1 MNDEYIKAWNK
12 KYSLIENERL
22 GGGGNAKVYKIK
34 NQNNNNIYALKVLTK
49 NKREPKLRFID
60 EIKIMLQ
67 CKDIR
72 GVLPILD
79 YSYRK
84 YQYIMP
90 IAQPITDVLHKDD
103 SDTTEFI
110 VAVVSAFIQLSQTLS
125 ELHQKNIAHRD
136 IKPANLYYYNNCFCF
151 GDFGLVEFPESN
163 NDLTRSDKALGAI
176 FTMAPEMKRDPKY
189 SDGKK
194 ADVYSLAKTLWI
206 ILSGEEKGFE
216 GVYNF
221 NDKQHGLRFFD
232 EFQKVHL
239 VELEDLL
246 QKSTSNNP
254 DERPT
259 VQQFKSALENYLSIL
274 DDDELSQKSDWEFLN
289 KYLFPFGQESAVWR
303 NLDKIIEILNI
314 VGTSPAYNHMLLS
327 TKGGLDFKKAEKAN
341 EEGCIYVYDTLG
353 ICYLCKPKCLIYES
367 FAEKYTWNYF
377 LLELEDLE
385 SIFSDVYDR
394 EILVE
399 DYPGNYVSA
408 QYSQYGVYDYDEG
421 TPLPEGFKTLCRYLR
436 GKFLFVLK
444 GGPYNHING
453 TYDGRHGQCTSDEF
467 RKYIER
473 LIDITQKIVSKGFSE
488 KQALRSH
495 FFDKNPFAFEV
506 EKESHNHNYPDDFI
520 ETNFEKWCF
529 KDSLTADSINDGCRF
544 LFVFVPERT
553 IDFSD
558 ILCEERLYLCKDGY
572 IKKQNSENTD
582 ECYWVSDRETAIEI
596 SNSINQIV
604 SSLCS
609 DNGYD
614 EPIVRVF
621 TIEFKKGQMKPT
633 HLFTKEELKNAM
645 READDRVHN
654 QLIVDENGYIK
665 VIRDGGYGYTYPVS
679 HESWDAGNCYVGKYS
694 NLSTLDEDY
703 IAALDAWLMYL
714 IKGEHIRTDYV
725 PDDIDENDLI
735 EKIKK
740 YY

>member
-1 MNDEYIKAWNK
+1 
-12 KYSLIENERL
+12 
-22 GGGGNAKVYKIK
+22 
-34 NQNNNNIYALKVLTK
+34 
-49 NKREPKLRFID
+49 
-60 EIKIMLQ
+60 
-67 CKDIR
+67 
-72 GVLPILD
+72 
-79 YSYRK
+79 
-84 YQYIMP
+84 MP
-90 IAQPITDVLHKDD
+90 VAQPITDVLHKDD
-103 SDTTEFI
+103 SDTIEFI
-110 VAVVSAFIQLSQTLS
+110 VTVISAFIQLSQTLS

-136 IKPANLYYYNNCFCF
+136 IKPANLYYYDNCFCF

-163 NDLTRSDKALGAI
+163 NALTRSDKALGAI
-176 FTMAPEMKRDPKY
+176 FTMAPEMKRDPKH

-221 NDKQHGLRFFD
+221 NDKQHGLRFID
-232 EFQKVHL
+232 KFQMIHL
-239 VELEDLL
+239 VELEALL
-246 QKSTSNNP
+246 QKSTNNSP
-254 DERPT
+254 EERPT
-259 VQQFKSALENYLSIL
+259 IQQFKSALENYISIL
-274 DDDELSQKSDWEFLN
+274 DDDDLSQKSDWEFLN

-303 NLDKIIEILNI
+303 NLDKIIEVLNI

-377 LLELEDLE
+377 LLELEELE
-385 SIFSDVYDR
+385 PIFADIYDR
-394 EILVE
+394 ETLIE

-453 TYDGRHGQCTSDEF
+453 TYDGRHGQCTSDKF

-473 LIDITQKIVSKGFSE
+473 LIDITQVAVLKGFSE
-488 KQALRSH
+488 EKVLRSRI
-495 FFDKNPFAFEV
+495 FDKNPFVFE
-506 EKESHNHNYPDDFI
+506 E
-520 ETNFEKWCF
+520 
-529 KDSLTADSINDGCRF
+529 
-544 LFVFVPERT
+544 ERT

-558 ILCEERLYLCKDGY
+558 ILCEEHLYLCKDGF
-572 IKKQNSENTD
+572 IRRQNADNSN
-582 ECYWVSDRETAIEI
+582 ECYWVSNREAAIEI
-596 SNSINQIV
+596 SNNINQLV
-604 SSLCS
+604 GSLCR

-614 EPIVRVF
+614 EPIIRVF
-621 TIEFKKGQMKPT
+621 AIEFKQGQKKPT

-645 READDRVHN
+645 QKADDRVHN
-654 QLIVDENGYIK
+654 QLIIDENGYIK
-665 VIRDGGYGYTYPVS
+665 VIRDYGHTYPVS
-679 HESWDAGNCYVGKYS
+679 HEAWDAGNCYVGKYS

-703 IAALDAWLMYL
+703 MAALDAWQTYL
-714 IKGEHIRTDYV
+714 ITGEHVRIDFV
-725 PDDIDENDLI
+725 PNDVDESELI
-735 EKIKK
+735 KEIKNIIKI
-740 YY
+740 

>member
-1 MNDEYIKAWNK
+1 MKEEHIKVWNK
-12 KYSLIENERL
+12 KYSLIENEVL
-22 GGGGNAKVYKIK
+22 GGGGNAKVYKVK
-34 NQNNNNIYALKVLTK
+34 NQKNNKIYALKVLTK
-49 NKREPKLRFID
+49 NAREPKLRFAD

-67 CKDIR
+67 CKDIS

-79 YSYRK
+79 YSYKKR
-84 YQYIMP
+84 QYIMP
-90 IAQPITDVLHKDD
+90 VAQPITDALHKDD
-103 SDTTEFI
+103 SDTIEFI
-110 VAVVSAFIQLSQTLS
+110 VAVVSAFVQLSQTLS

-136 IKPANLYYYNNCFCF
+136 IKPANLYYYNNSFCF
-151 GDFGLVEFPESN
+151 GDFGLVEFPENN
-163 NDLTRSDKALGAI
+163 NDLTHSDRPLGAI
-176 FTMAPEMKRDPKY
+176 FTIAPEMKRDPKH

-221 NDKQHGLRFFD
+221 NDKQHGLRFLD
-232 EFQKVHL
+232 KFQMVHL

-246 QKSTSNNP
+246 QKSTNNNP

-259 VQQFKSALENYLSIL
+259 IQQFKSALENYLSIL
-274 DDDELSQKSDWEFLN
+274 DDDDLSQKSDWEFLN

-377 LLELEDLE
+377 LLELEELE
-385 SIFSDVYDR
+385 PIFADVCDR
-394 EILVE
+394 ETLVE

-421 TPLPEGFKTLCRYLR
+421 TPLPEGFKALCRYLR

-453 TYDGRHGQCTSDEF
+453 TYDGRHGQCTSNEF

-473 LIDITQKIVSKGFSE
+473 LIDITQVAVSKGFSE
-488 KQALRSH
+488 EKVLRSRI
-495 FFDKNPFAFEV
+495 FDKNPFVFEE
-506 EKESHNHNYPDDFI
+506 EKESHKNNYPDAFI
-520 ETNFEKWCF
+520 ENNFKKWCF
-529 KDSLTADSINDGCRF
+529 KDLLVEDNVVDSCKF
-544 LFVFVPERT
+544 LFVFAPERT

-558 ILCEERLYLCKDGY
+558 ILCEEHLYLCKDGF
-572 IKKQNSENTD
+572 IRRQNSDNSN
-582 ECYWVSDRETAIEI
+582 ECYWVTNRELAIEI
-596 SNSINQIV
+596 SNNINQLV
-604 SSLCS
+604 GSLCR

-621 TIEFKKGQMKPT
+621 TIEFKQGQKKPT
-633 HLFTKEELKNAM
+633 HLFTKDELKNAM
-645 READDRVHN
+645 RKADDRVHN
-654 QLIVDENGYIK
+654 QLVIDENGYIK
-665 VIRDGGYGYTYPVS
+665 VIRDYGYGHTYPVS

-694 NLSTLDEDY
+694 SLFTLDEDY
-703 IAALDAWLMYL
+703 LAALDAWLMYL

-725 PDDIDENDLI
+725 PDDVDENELVG
-735 EKIKK
+735 KIKK

>member
-1 MNDEYIKAWNK
+1 MKDEHIKAWNK
-12 KYSLIENERL
+12 KYSLIENEPL
-22 GGGGNAKVYKIK
+22 GGGGNAKVYKVK

-49 NKREPKLRFID
+49 NAREPKLRFVD

-67 CKDIR
+67 CKEIS

-79 YSYRK
+79 YSYKKR
-84 YQYIMP
+84 QYIMP
-90 IAQPITDVLHKDD
+90 VAQPITDVLHKDD
-103 SDTTEFI
+103 SDTIEFI
-110 VAVVSAFIQLSQTLS
+110 VTVISAFIQLSQTLS

-136 IKPANLYYYNNCFCF
+136 IKPANLYYYDNCFCF

-176 FTMAPEMKRDPKY
+176 FTMAPEMKRDPKH

-221 NDKQHGLRFFD
+221 NDKQHGLRFID
-232 EFQKVHL
+232 KFQMIHL

-246 QKSTSNNP
+246 QKSTNNSP
-254 DERPT
+254 EERPT
-259 VQQFKSALENYLSIL
+259 IQQFKSALENYISIL
-274 DDDELSQKSDWEFLN
+274 DDDYLSQKSDWEFLN

-303 NLDKIIEILNI
+303 NLDKIIEVLNI

-377 LLELEDLE
+377 LLELEELE
-385 SIFSDVYDR
+385 PIFADVYDR
-394 EILVE
+394 ETLIE

-473 LIDITQKIVSKGFSE
+473 LIDMTQVAVSKGFSE
-488 KQALRSH
+488 EKVLRSRI
-495 FFDKNPFAFEV
+495 FDKNPFIFEE
-506 EKESHNHNYPDDFI
+506 EKVNDKNNYPDDFI
-520 ETNFEKWCF
+520 ENNYEEWCF
-529 KDSLTADSINDGCRF
+529 KDLLVEDNVGDSCKF
-544 LFVFVPERT
+544 LFVFAPERT

-558 ILCEERLYLCKDGY
+558 ILCEEHLYLCKDGF
-572 IKKQNSENTD
+572 IRRQNADNSN
-582 ECYWVSDRETAIEI
+582 ECYWVSNREAAIEI
-596 SNSINQIV
+596 SNNINQLV
-604 SSLCS
+604 GSLCR

-614 EPIVRVF
+614 EPIIRVF
-621 TIEFKKGQMKPT
+621 AIEFKQGQKKPT

-645 READDRVHN
+645 QKADDRVHN
-654 QLIVDENGYIK
+654 QLIIDENGYIK
-665 VIRDGGYGYTYPVS
+665 VIRDYGYGHTYPVS

-703 IAALDAWLMYL
+703 MAALDAWQTYL
-714 IKGEHIRTDYV
+714 ITGEHVRTDFV
-725 PDDIDENDLI
+725 PNDVDESELI
-735 EKIKK
+735 KEIKK

>member
-1 MNDEYIKAWNK
+1 MKDEHIRVWNK
-12 KYSLIENERL
+12 KYSLIENEPL
-22 GGGGNAKVYKIK
+22 GGGGNAKVYKVK
-34 NQNNNNIYALKVLTK
+34 NQNNNYALKVLTK
-49 NKREPKLRFID
+49 NAREPKLRFVD
-60 EIKIMLQ
+60 EIKIMIQ
-67 CKDIR
+67 CKEIS

-79 YSYRK
+79 YSYK
-84 YQYIMP
+84 KHQYIMP
-90 IAQPITDVLHKDD
+90 VAQPITDVLQKDD
-103 SDTTEFI
+103 SDTTGFI
-110 VAVVSAFIQLSQTLS
+110 VAVVSAFIQLAQTLS

-176 FTMAPEMKRDPKY
+176 FTMAPEMKRDPKH

-246 QKSTSNNP
+246 QISTSNNP

-377 LLELEDLE
+377 LLELEELE
-385 SIFSDVYDR
+385 PIFADVYDR
-394 EILVE
+394 ETLVE

-488 KQALRSH
+488 KRALRSH
-495 FFDKNPFAFEV
+495 IFDKNPFAFEV
-506 EKESHNHNYPDDFI
+506 EKESNNHNYPDDFI
-520 ETNFEKWCF
+520 ETNFENWCF
-529 KDSLTADSINDGCRF
+529 KDSLIADSVNDGCRF
-544 LFVFVPERT
+544 LFVFAPERT
-553 IDFSD
+553 IDFFD

-633 HLFTKEELKNAM
+633 HLFTKEELKIAM

-654 QLIVDENGYIK
+654 QLIVDEDGYIK
-665 VIRDGGYGYTYPVS
+665 VIRDCGYGYTYPVS

>member
-1 MNDEYIKAWNK
+1 MNDEYIKVWNK
-12 KYSLIENERL
+12 KYSLIENVPL
-22 GGGGNAKVYKIK
+22 GGGGNAKVYKVR

-49 NKREPKLRFID
+49 KKREPKLRFID

-67 CKDIR
+67 CKDIS

-84 YQYIMP
+84 YQYVMP

-103 SDTTEFI
+103 SDTKEFI
-110 VAVVSAFIQLSQTLS
+110 ATVVSAFIQLSQTLS

-136 IKPANLYYYNNCFCF
+136 IKPANLYYYDNCFCF

-163 NDLTRSDKALGAI
+163 NALTRSDKALGAI
-176 FTMAPEMKRDPKY
+176 FTMAPEMKRDPKH

-221 NDKQHGLRFFD
+221 NDKQHGLRFID
-232 EFQKVHL
+232 KFQMIHL

-246 QKSTSNNP
+246 QKSTNNSP
-254 DERPT
+254 EERPT
-259 VQQFKSALENYLSIL
+259 IQQFKSALENYISIL
-274 DDDELSQKSDWEFLN
+274 DDDDLSQKSDWEFLN

-303 NLDKIIEILNI
+303 NLDKIIEVLNI

-341 EEGCIYVYDTLG
+341 EDGCIYVYDTLG

-377 LLELEDLE
+377 LLELEELE
-385 SIFSDVYDR
+385 PIFADVYDR
-394 EILVE
+394 ETLVE

-473 LIDITQKIVSKGFSE
+473 LIDITQVAVSKGFSE
-488 KQALRSH
+488 EKVLRSRI
-495 FFDKNPFAFEV
+495 FDKNPFVFEE
-506 EKESHNHNYPDDFI
+506 EKANDKNNYPDDFI
-520 ETNFEKWCF
+520 ENNYEEWCF
-529 KDSLTADSINDGCRF
+529 KDLLVEDNVGDSCKF
-544 LFVFVPERT
+544 LFVFALERT

-558 ILCEERLYLCKDGY
+558 ILCEEHLYLCKDGF
-572 IKKQNSENTD
+572 IRRQNADNSN
-582 ECYWVSDRETAIEI
+582 ECYWVSNREAAIEI
-596 SNSINQIV
+596 SNNINQLV
-604 SSLCS
+604 GSLCR

-614 EPIVRVF
+614 EPIIRVF
-621 TIEFKKGQMKPT
+621 TIEFKQGQKKPT

-645 READDRVHN
+645 QKADDRVHN
-654 QLIVDENGYIK
+654 QLIIDEDGYIK
-665 VIRDGGYGYTYPVS
+665 VIRDYGYGYTYPVS

-703 IAALDAWLMYL
+703 MAALDAWQTYL
-714 IKGEHIRTDYV
+714 ITGEHVRTDFV
-725 PDDIDENDLI
+725 PNDVDESELI
-735 EKIKK
+735 KEIKK

>member
-1 MNDEYIKAWNK
+1 MKDEHIKVWNK
-12 KYSLIENERL
+12 KYSLIENEPL
-22 GGGGNAKVYKIK
+22 GGGGNAKVYKVK

-49 NKREPKLRFID
+49 KEREPKLRFVD

-67 CKDIR
+67 CKEIR

-79 YSYRK
+79 YSYK
-84 YQYIMP
+84 KHQYIMP
-90 IAQPITDVLHKDD
+90 IAQPITDVLQKDD
-103 SDTTEFI
+103 SDTAEFI
-110 VAVVSAFIQLSQTLS
+110 VAVVSAFIQLAQTLS

-136 IKPANLYYYNNCFCF
+136 IKPANLYYYNSCFCF

-176 FTMAPEMKRDPKY
+176 FTMAPEMKRDPKH

-221 NDKQHGLRFFD
+221 NDKQHGLRFID
-232 EFQKVHL
+232 KFQMIHL

-246 QKSTSNNP
+246 QNSTNNNP

-259 VQQFKSALENYLSIL
+259 IQQFKSALENYLSIL
-274 DDDELSQKSDWEFLN
+274 DDDDLSQKSDWEFLN

-377 LLELEDLE
+377 LLELEELE
-385 SIFSDVYDR
+385 PIFADVYDR
-394 EILVE
+394 ETLIE

-473 LIDITQKIVSKGFSE
+473 LIDITQVAVSKGFPEE
-488 KQALRSH
+488 KVLRSRI
-495 FFDKNPFAFEV
+495 FDKNPFVFEE
-506 EKESHNHNYPDDFI
+506 EKERRKCNYPDDFI
-520 ETNFEKWCF
+520 ENNFEKWCF
-529 KDSLTADSINDGCRF
+529 KDSLIEDNVNDSCKF
-544 LFVFVPERT
+544 LFIFAPERT
-553 IDFSD
+553 IDFAD
-558 ILCEERLYLCKDGY
+558 ILCEEHLYLCKDGY
-572 IKKQNSENTD
+572 IKRQNSDNSD
-582 ECYWVSDRETAIEI
+582 ECYWVSNRELAIEI
-596 SNSINQIV
+596 SNNINQIV

-633 HLFTKEELKNAM
+633 HLFTKEELKIAM
-645 READDRVHN
+645 REANDRVHN

-665 VIRDGGYGYTYPVS
+665 VIRDCGYGYTYPVS

-703 IAALDAWLMYL
+703 MAALDAWQTYL
-714 IKGEHIRTDYV
+714 ITGEHVRTDFV
-725 PDDIDENDLI
+725 PNDVDESELI
-735 EKIKK
+735 KEIKK

>member
-529 KDSLTADSINDGCRF
+529 KDSLIADSVNDGCRF